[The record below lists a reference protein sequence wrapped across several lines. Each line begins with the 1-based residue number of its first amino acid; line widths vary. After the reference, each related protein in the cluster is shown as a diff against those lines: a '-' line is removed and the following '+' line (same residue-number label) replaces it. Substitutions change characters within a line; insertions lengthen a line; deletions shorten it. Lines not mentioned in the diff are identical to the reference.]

1 MSKLSSEHLS
11 QLIKSMT
18 TSEKRYFKLFIRK
31 GNNSPELKY
40 IKLFDYIDKHKQYNE
55 KKIASQIPEIKES
68 QISNLKSHL
77 YNMILESLASY
88 NPEEE
93 IEIRIRK
100 KLNYANI
107 LYNRALYEQCWR
119 VLQKGKQ
126 LAVEFDKILLLYEL
140 TEFEKKLLTKNI
152 ERDIQTKALE
162 VIQKSEQLIQAIQS
176 SRNFQNLSLKLYSHY
191 LQIGFIRN
199 SQDFEIAN
207 RFLYSSLPAFNEEKL
222 TFNEK
227 MFLYQAFTG
236 YYFFVQDKV
245 RAYEFAKKWYELFQT
260 HKEFIPPKFEYY
272 IKALNNLVAA
282 QFRMFMY
289 DDFVEYSQKFSELRN
304 YKNFKLNFNHCL
316 MIFKYS
322 ATHRINKYFMTG
334 KFTEGTKIIPEIN
347 EEFKIY
353 ENKLDVHN
361 RTIFYYKFACMYF
374 GDENYSK
381 AIFWLNKIINT
392 KDVNIRSDIQGFSRI
407 LMLISHW
414 ELKNTEFVDY
424 YIRATYRFLKKK
436 QDFHLY
442 QKYMLIFL
450 TQLGTGLPE
459 KIEKAFITLY
469 KKLKPLLNN
478 PYEKRA
484 FVYFDIISWLE
495 SKIYKRSNQ
504 EIIQEKAQKRISD

>member
-1 MSKLSSEHLS
+1 MAKISSAHLYE
-11 QLIKSMT
+11 LIKSMT
-18 TSEKRYFKLFIRK
+18 TAEKRYFKMYVRK
-31 GNNSPELKY
+31 SNKSADLKY
-40 IKLFDYIDKHKQYNE
+40 IKLFDYIDKHKKYDE
-55 KKIASQIPEIKES
+55 KKINKDISEIKES

-77 YNMILESLASY
+77 YDAILESLANY

-93 IEIRIRK
+93 IEIKIRK

-126 LAVEFDKILLLYEL
+126 LAIEFDKILLLYEL

-152 ERDIQTKALE
+152 EKDIQTEALS
-162 VIQKSEQLIQAIQS
+162 VIQKSEQLVQAIKS

-236 YYFFVQDKV
+236 YYFFVQDNV
-245 RAYEFAKKWYELFQT
+245 RAYEFAQKWYGLFQK
-260 HKEFIPPKFEYY
+260 HKEFIRPKFEYY
-272 IKALNNLVAA
+272 IKAFNNLVSA
-282 QFRMFMY
+282 QFRLFLY
-289 DDFVEYSQKFSELRN
+289 DDFVEHSKKFSDL
-304 YKNFKLNFNHCL
+304 KNIKDFKLTFNHSL
-316 MIFKYS
+316 MLFKYS

-353 ENKLDVHN
+353 EKKLDAHN

-424 YIRATYRFLKKK
+424 YIRSTYRFLKKK

-442 QKYMLIFL
+442 QKYLLDFL

-459 KIEKAFITLY
+459 KIEKAFVTLY

-495 SKIYKRSNQ
+495 SKIYNRSNQ
-504 EIIQEKAQKRISD
+504 EIIQEKAKKRIFN